1 MTRVLITG
9 MCGFIGHH
17 LVEHILKNTD
27 WDIVG
32 IDRLSYASNGLDR
45 LRDIDAFDDKR
56 VLMLT
61 ADFTKPLKEGIAKE
75 AGEVDYILHL
85 GANSHVDKSIDDAL
99 PFVYDNVLGTVQM
112 LEFARTLPNLEKF
125 VYFSTD
131 EVFGPIEVGTSKEG
145 DVHNPSNPYSA
156 SKAAAEDFCIA
167 YANTYSLPIIITN
180 TMNVFGER
188 QHPEKFIPLCINK
201 ILKGE
206 KISIHSYPDKKK
218 AGSRFYIHARN
229 VADALVWILDNT
241 DEVLD
246 IHDTQAGR
254 FNIVGELEVDNLSLA
269 NFIADILVED
279 LNYEMV
285 DFHTSRPGHDT
296 RYALD
301 GGKLSELGWNVPK
314 TFKVSLTKTVEW
326 FIDNPRWLK
335 W

>member
-32 IDRLSYASNGLDR
+32 IDRLSYASNGLER
-45 LRDIDAFDDKR
+45 LRDIEAYDDKR
-56 VLMLT
+56 VLTLT

-75 AGEVDYILHL
+75 IGEVDYILHL
-85 GANSHVDKSIDDAL
+85 GANSHVDNSITEPL

-112 LEFARTLPNLEKF
+112 LEFARTLKGLKKF

-131 EVFGPIEVGTSKEG
+131 EVFGPIEIGTSKEG
-145 DVHNPSNPYSA
+145 DPHNPSNPYSA

-167 YANTYSLPIIITN
+167 YANTYSMPIIITN

-201 ILKGE
+201 ILAE
-206 KISIHSYPDKKK
+206 DEVTIHSYPDKKK

-229 VADALVWILDNT
+229 VADAIMYILQYT
-241 DEVLD
+241 DETLD
-246 IHDTQAGR
+246 IHDMVSGK
-254 FNIVGELEVDNLSLA
+254 FNIVGEIEMDNLELA
-269 NFIADILVED
+269 QFIADVLVKP
-279 LNYEMV
+279 LHYKMV

-296 RYALD
+296 RYALNGD
-301 GGKLSELGWNVPK
+301 KLTQDGWNVPK
-314 TFKVSLTKTVEW
+314 TFKVSLTKTIEW
-326 FIDNPRWLK
+326 FIENPRWLK